1 MYQPKYQFFREITTT
16 LGNNFSTIITFHF
29 QLPNVVGDA
38 MTRLFE
44 VEDSIL
50 VSSKSSDV
58 YGELGVNKALI
69 DLHLKS
75 PLSLRRNAQ
84 MFPKNRDMVGG
95 FIFKSLAKSGLMV
108 KSEEFQFQK
117 VTIDIEVSGSKRRRS
132 SLIIFWLLYFC
143 D

>member
-1 MYQPKYQFFREITTT
+1 
-16 LGNNFSTIITFHF
+16 
-29 QLPNVVGDA
+29 

-117 VTIDIEVSGSKRRRS
+117 VTIDIEVSEDFRSFLAFVLLRLILICIPLFFGVSGLMLLCQKRK
-132 SLIIFWLLYFC
+132 
-143 D
+143 

>member
-1 MYQPKYQFFREITTT
+1 
-16 LGNNFSTIITFHF
+16 
-29 QLPNVVGDA
+29 

-117 VTIDIEVSGSKRRRS
+117 VTIDIEVSGSKIRRS